1 MKKQILFSLCGLAL
15 IAIGISIGVVLQREY
30 QLAAIRAG
38 ENVGRSLAGLDDPI
52 PPAPAWEQWRYPRA
66 KSKGEIDGSST
77 RIEGELIHPAGNY
90 AVLVTADDFET
101 VARFYAEKC
110 NFEEVDQTAKSKSAI
125 AKHGNMQ
132 GEANYLLDDFEDTS
146 EIPPTRTV
154 RIKCLFRRC
163 PAYDITVFISRAEN
177 EKQTHLL
184 LLYDPN
190 VETEASLR

>member
-1 MKKQILFSLCGLAL
+1 MKKRIFFSLIALVL
-15 IAIGISIGVVLQREY
+15 IAIGISIGIFLQREY

-38 ENVGRSLAGLDDPI
+38 ENFGRSLAGLDDPI

-66 KSKGEIDGSST
+66 KSRGEIDGAST
-77 RIEGELIHPAGNY
+77 RIKGQLVRPAGNY
-90 AVLVTADDFET
+90 AILVTADDFET
-101 VARFYAEKC
+101 VARFYAEKF
-110 NFEEVDQTAKSKSAI
+110 NFEEVEQAAKSKSAI

-132 GEANYLLDDFEDTS
+132 GEENYLLDDFEDVS
-146 EIPPTRTV
+146 EIPKTRTV

-163 PAYDITVFISRAEN
+163 PAYDVTVFISRAEN

-190 VETEASLR
+190 VETETPL